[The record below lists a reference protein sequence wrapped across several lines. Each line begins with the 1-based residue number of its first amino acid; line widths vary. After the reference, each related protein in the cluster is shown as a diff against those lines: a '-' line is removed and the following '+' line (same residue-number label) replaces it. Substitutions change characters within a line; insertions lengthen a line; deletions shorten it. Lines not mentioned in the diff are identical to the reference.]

1 VARSLVS
8 PVLVGRQAESEA
20 LSERLR
26 AVLSGG
32 AATVLVGGEAGVG
45 KTRLVNELV
54 GGARSNG
61 ARALVGSCVELDGG
75 GIPFAP
81 VVDMLHALVSQLS
94 EETLAGLLGTARAE
108 LGVLV
113 PELYDGDSAPQLS
126 ERDPSRML
134 ELLLAVVGR
143 LAAAMSLVLVF
154 EDVQW
159 ADPATLDLIGLLVA
173 RTGESRLLVFTVR
186 SDELHRGHPFRR
198 MAARWEQ
205 QRLVERFELERLAAV
220 DVAAQVEAILG
231 ERPEPELLEVVFER
245 SEGIPLLV
253 EELLGAVR
261 EGGIDRDYLPPSLRD
276 VLLARAER
284 LSDDARHVLRVA
296 SAAARFVSERLLM
309 AVAGLPEDRF
319 YAAVRETVELQLLVV
334 DPAGRGYAFRHALAR
349 AAIHEDLLPGERG
362 RLHKLYAQA
371 LESSADLAGPGL
383 DYTAMLAHHW
393 LAAHDLPRALPAAV
407 RAGQAANAASAPAA
421 GQRQFEI
428 ALELWPQVPDADQR
442 AGIDHPQLLEYAAE
456 AAYRAGGGD
465 RALALVD
472 QALVEV
478 GDGGA
483 LDRRAMLMARRATIL
498 RDLGRDDEGIAV
510 LERAVAMLPED
521 RHTEAGAHVLA
532 ALARGMLRIDQLERA
547 DVFARRALAA
557 AQAVGAEADLYD
569 AQITAGHA
577 MVYAGDVEPGLELVD
592 RAGAQ
597 ARDGGFAWVA
607 TRAFINLSD
616 LQLMLGRYAEALGTV
631 DAGASAAE
639 EAGMTRTVGAFL
651 RCNRSEAL
659 LRLGRWQEALASAAP
674 GMEAAGVFAGTLLL
688 VRAEIY
694 ASAGRPAEAAA
705 ALRAA
710 RRELRNTFAAQFA
723 LPLAWI
729 EAELARS
736 AGDHGHARGIVAQA
750 LSASGEGQRYR
761 WPVVSLGARIEAE
774 LMLARRDAGEPPPDA
789 VDGAALWAE
798 AERLPAMTPADR
810 GHQAL
815 CAAERARLLGEGE
828 TDSWSAAVEWCRP
841 MNEPLA
847 LAYALMRDAEAL
859 SEQGDVKAAA
869 KTAGEAL
876 RLATWMGA
884 EPLQKETTAL
894 IRRARLRIEPATTA
908 TETPAAIEE
917 DDLGQFGLT
926 AREREV
932 LVLVTDGRS
941 NGEIAQELFITRKT
955 ASVHVSNILSKLG
968 VSTRVQAAAVAHRRG
983 LIGVSE
989 PRA

>member
-1 VARSLVS
+1 MARSLVS

-20 LSERLR
+20 LSGRLR

-54 GGARSNG
+54 GEARGNG

-75 GIPFAP
+75 GVPFAP
-81 VVDMLHALVSQLS
+81 VVDMLHALVSELS
-94 EETLAGLLGTARAE
+94 EDRLAGLLGSASAE

-113 PELYDGDSAPQLS
+113 PELYDGGRARQLS

-134 ELLLAVVGR
+134 ELILAVMGR

-159 ADPATLDLIGLLVA
+159 ADPATMDLIGLLVA
-173 RTGESRLLVFTVR
+173 RAGESRLLVFTVR
-186 SDELHRGHPFRR
+186 SDELPRGHPFRR

-205 QRLVERFELERLAAV
+205 QRLVERLELERFAAV
-220 DVAAQVEAILG
+220 EVAAQVEAILG
-231 ERPEPELLEVVFER
+231 ERPDPELLEVVFER

-284 LSDDARHVLRVA
+284 LSEDARHVLRVA

-309 AVAGLPEDRF
+309 AVADLPEDRF

-334 DPAGRGYAFRHALAR
+334 DPAGRGYGFRHALAR
-349 AAIHEDLLPGERG
+349 GAIHEDLLPGERG
-362 RLHKLYAQA
+362 RLHQRYAEA

-407 RAGQAANAASAPAA
+407 QAGQAANAASAPAA

-428 ALELWPQVPDADQR
+428 ALELWAQVQDADQR

-472 QALVEV
+472 EALGEV
-478 GDGGA
+478 GDGGGV
-483 LDRRAMLMARRATIL
+483 DRRAMLMARRATIL

-510 LERAVAMLPED
+510 LERAVAMLPPD
-521 RHTEAGAHVLA
+521 RQTEAGAHVLA
-532 ALARGMLRIDQLERA
+532 ALARGMLRVDQLERA
-547 DVFARRALAA
+547 GVLAQRALAA
-557 AQAVGAEADLYD
+557 AQAVDAAAELYD
-569 AQITAGHA
+569 AQITAGQV
-577 MVYAGDVEPGLELVD
+577 MVYAGDVEPGLELVA

-616 LQLMLGRYAEALGTV
+616 LQLMLGRYADAVATV
-631 DAGASAAE
+631 DSGAGAAE

-688 VRAEIY
+688 ARAEIY
-694 ASAGRPAEAAA
+694 ASAGRRAEAAA
-705 ALRAA
+705 DLRAA
-710 RRELRNTFAAQFA
+710 RRELRNTFAAQFV

-736 AGDHGHARGIVAQA
+736 AGDFGHARCIVSRA
-750 LSASGEGQRYR
+750 LSGSGEGQRYR

-774 LMLARRDAGEPPPDA
+774 LMLACRDAGGPPDA
-789 VDGAALWAE
+789 VEGAAALWHE
-798 AERLPAMTPADR
+798 AERLPVITPADR
-810 GHQAL
+810 GHRAL
-815 CAAERARLLGEGE
+815 CAAERARLLGKGE
-828 TDSWSAAVEWCRP
+828 TDAWAAAVESCRA
-841 MNEPLA
+841 MKEPLA

-859 SEQGDVKAAA
+859 SDQSEMGAAA
-869 KTAGEAL
+869 TTAAESL
-876 RLATWMGA
+876 RLATGMGA
-884 EPLQKETTAL
+884 ESLREETRAL
-894 IRRARLRIEPATTA
+894 IRRARLRIEPPTTETETQAATA
-908 TETPAAIEE
+908 T
-917 DDLGQFGLT
+917 DDVSQFGLT

-932 LVLVTDGRS
+932 LILVADGRS
-941 NGEIAQELFITRKT
+941 NGEIADELFITRKT
-955 ASVHVSNILSKLG
+955 ASVHVSHILSKLG

-983 LIGVSE
+983 LIAVSE
-989 PRA
+989 PRV